1 MKQINKRSLR
11 TQGLKSSFQI
21 QTKKKRTHQ
30 NPSAMVNK
38 QNIGPISDLQK
49 TSLVLEEGVA
59 QDQLIKQTGL
69 CLV

>member
-1 MKQINKRSLR
+1 
-11 TQGLKSSFQI
+11 
-21 QTKKKRTHQ
+21 
-30 NPSAMVNK
+30 MVNK
-38 QNIGPISDLQK
+38 QNIGSISYLQK